1 MVVKPA
7 SDVAYDTSPA
17 KADHIR
23 TLAVIA
29 RRCLFMIVAFNVCG
43 APSDYASAPR
53 LLVVLLAC
61 LSRTPQYIA
70 GEPGAEPGDAAW
82 AST

>member
-1 MVVKPA
+1 
-7 SDVAYDTSPA
+7 
-17 KADHIR
+17 
-23 TLAVIA
+23 
-29 RRCLFMIVAFNVCG
+29 MIVAFNVCG
-43 APSDYASAPR
+43 APGEYASAPR

-70 GEPGAEPGDAAW
+70 DEPGAEPGDAAW

>member
-7 SDVAYDTSPA
+7 SDVAYDMSPA
-17 KADHIR
+17 KADYIR

-29 RRCLFMIVAFNVCG
+29 RRCLFMIGAFNAYG
-43 APSDYASAPR
+43 APSEYASAPTPSG
-53 LLVVLLAC
+53 LLLAC

>member
-1 MVVKPA
+1 M
-7 SDVAYDTSPA
+7 
-17 KADHIR
+17 
-23 TLAVIA
+23 IA
-29 RRCLFMIVAFNVCG
+29 RRCLFMIVAFNVCA
-43 APSDYASAPR
+43 APSEYASAPR